1 MINKEKVNL
10 QLTINKEDLKRLEEI
25 TKALKDRFKMD
36 LSKSQTIQ
44 FLINEFKLEN
54 EEIRPINTIPNI
66 KPPKP
71 IFKDSNNK
79 EIKPYNLQDQREESK
94 RKLNQLKTKLNITS
108 RELCDRLSIN
118 YESFKSYTQGK
129 RLPTGENAE
138 KIQKMYEKYGII

>member
-1 MINKEKVNL
+1 MINKDKINL
-10 QLTINKEDLKRLEEI
+10 QLTLNKEDLKRLEEI
-25 TKALKDRFKMD
+25 TKALKDRFKID

-44 FLINEFKLEN
+44 FLINKFKLEN
-54 EEIRPINTIPNI
+54 ENLKPIIKIPNY
-66 KPPKP
+66 KTPKP

-94 RKLNQLKTKLNITS
+94 RKLNLLKTKLNITS

-118 YESFKSYTQGK
+118 YETFKSYTQGK

-138 KIQKMYEKYGII
+138 KILKMYEKYGII